1 MTEFAAFRACEILVG
16 LSIGF
21 RRRVWLFVVIVPG
34 EVEVFVR
41 LLVDS

>member
-1 MTEFAAFRACEILVG
+1 MAEFAAFRAREILAR

-21 RRRVWLFVVIVPG
+21 RRRVWLSAVIVPG
-34 EVEVFVR
+34 EVEIL

>member
-1 MTEFAAFRACEILVG
+1 MAEFAAFRAREILAR

-21 RRRVWLFVVIVPG
+21 RLRIWLSAVVVPG
-34 EVEVFVR
+34 EVEIL